1 MKRYFALFA
10 ALLLTALALSPLLT
24 VSTSGAGEP
33 YPDEQPAVVDKLP
46 GEDVPASGCAYLEEE
61 PLGLF
66 RVTAYCPLSCCC
78 GRYAD
83 GITATGTAAVEGRTV
98 AVDPEIV
105 PYGSALEVIYEDGS
119 RARYV
124 AEDCGAG
131 VRAQSL
137 DVFFKDHQAA
147 REFGVRTAYVFL
159 LPPEEDAP

>member
-1 MKRYFALFA
+1 MSRNTRDAICATIGLLLVI
-10 ALLLTALALSPLLT
+10 ALLTTTSALDDP
-24 VSTSGAGEP
+24 VV
-33 YPDEQPAVVDKLP
+33 PDKPPAVVDKLP

-98 AVDPEIV
+98 AVDPEVV

-124 AEDCGAG
+124 AEDCGTG

-137 DVFFKDHQAA
+137 DVFFEDHQAA
-147 REFGVRTAYVFL
+147 REFGVRTAYVFII
-159 LPPEEDAP
+159 PEGDMS